1 MADAM
6 SINVST
12 QEMRDTAEEIR
23 KRKENLRHLL
33 DQIQTKM
40 KNLEQPWDSDASR
53 EIRGKMD
60 RMGGRFDQYDTV
72 VENYA
77 AFLIKAAEMYE
88 ETESTA
94 KKNASAFQ

>member
-12 QEMRDTAEEIR
+12 QEMRDAATDIRLRKNNLRELLNQIQRKMNDLAQTWASEASEEIR
-23 KRKENLRHLL
+23 RKMNG
-33 DQIQTKM
+33 M
-40 KNLEQPWDSDASR
+40 K
-53 EIRGKMD
+53 
-60 RMGGRFDQYDTV
+60 GRFDQYDEV

-77 AFLIKAAEMYE
+77 SFLVKAAEMYE

>member
-23 KRKENLRHLL
+23 KRKETLRNQLNEINKKMNDL
-33 DQIQTKM
+33 AQTWTS
-40 KNLEQPWDSDASR
+40 EASE
-53 EIRGKMD
+53 EIRGKMNG
-60 RMGGRFDQYDTV
+60 MKGRFDQYDTV